1 MTTGALL
8 SATLS

>member
-8 SATLS
+8 HNYV